1 MKLNLK
7 SFTIFFGLLL
17 VETLIAIYFEGGFI
31 RHVFGDFLAVIM
43 LIYFFKSFLDF
54 KNNSIAITVL
64 LISYSIE
71 FLQLIH
77 ILEILNLQHHKFL
90 RIVFGTTFSATDL
103 IAYSLGICI
112 ILLIEKLI
120 SSKLSNQIFQSI

>member
-1 MKLNLK
+1 MKLNIK
-7 SFTIFFGLLL
+7 YSFIFLGLLT
-17 VETLIAIYFEGGFI
+17 VEVLIATYIKKGFI
-31 RHVFGDFLAVIM
+31 RHVFGDFLVAIM
-43 LIYFFKSFLDF
+43 LFYFFKSFCDF